1 MIVYMYSTQPAK
13 SHLASCVCV
22 CVSTSPVDACYPI
35 QYNLKRPGEE
45 LLGGSGGGGGGGG
58 SAVNFPDWLET
69 HLPAWMGPMGDG
81 EIELLVENQLHH
93 TSYRYLKFA
102 ESGAGPGWVVTVVM
116 R

>member
-1 MIVYMYSTQPAK
+1 MIEVYIYGTQSAK
-13 SHLASCVCV
+13 SHLASCVCA

-45 LLGGSGGGGGGGG
+45 LLGGSGGGGGGG
-58 SAVNFPDWLET
+58 SAVNFPRLAGNSSPSME
-69 HLPAWMGPMGDG
+69 GPMGDG

-93 TSYRYLKFA
+93 TSCRYLKFA
-102 ESGAGPGWVVTVVM
+102 ERDAGSGWVVTVVM

>member
-1 MIVYMYSTQPAK
+1 MYGRQSAK
-13 SHLASCVCV
+13 SHLASCVCA

-45 LLGGSGGGGGGGG
+45 LLGVVVVVVVVGARST
-58 SAVNFPDWLET
+58 SPDWLET

-93 TSYRYLKFA
+93 TSCRYLKFA
-102 ESGAGPGWVVTVVM
+102 ERDAGSGWVVTVVV